1 MAFNALAYAQELE
14 SSGVPQAQATAQAQA
29 LHRAFEEQK
38 SELATKGD
46 LAELRADF
54 AELRADFAELRADT
68 RTGLTELRAELHS
81 EVGEL
86 RSELHSEVGTL
97 RQQMVQLD
105 SKLTSQMAQLETR
118 LTRWMLI
125 AAGFGGGIAGGL
137 AILSKFI
144 P

>member
-14 SSGVPQAQATAQAQA
+14 HAGVPQAQATAQAQA

-54 AELRADFAELRADT
+54 AELRAET
-68 RTGLTELRAELHS
+68 RTGLIELRAELHS
-81 EVGEL
+81 EV
-86 RSELHSEVGTL
+86 SAL
-97 RQQMVQLD
+97 RQDMTQLD
-105 SKLTSQMAQLETR
+105 SKLTSQMAQSEGRMTSQIAQLETR

-125 AAGFGGGIAGGL
+125 AAGVGGGIAGGL
-137 AILSKFI
+137 TMLSKFI